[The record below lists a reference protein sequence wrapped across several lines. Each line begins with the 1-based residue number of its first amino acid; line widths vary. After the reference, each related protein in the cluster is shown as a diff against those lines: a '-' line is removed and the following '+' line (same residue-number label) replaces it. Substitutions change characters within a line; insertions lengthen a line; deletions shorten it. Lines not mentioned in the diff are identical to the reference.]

1 MRKISEEAA
10 DALIFG
16 YKYKKSNTEV
26 VVIGKSSYL
35 KLHGSCIARKIS
47 NDITITNAGWFS
59 NVTKERLNALPNG
72 VSINQSKGI
81 WYLNGTP
88 WDGEWIKI

>member
-26 VVIGKSSYL
+26 VVIGNSTYL
-35 KLHGSCIARKIS
+35 KLHGNTIARKIGGEL
-47 NDITITNAGWFS
+47 TITMAGWFT
-59 NVTKERLNALPNG
+59 NLTKERLNALPVGVRINSSNG
-72 VSINQSKGI
+72 QY
-81 WYLNGTP
+81 YLNGTP